1 MQQNQPLPPQEKTKQ
16 TKTRSILDFA
26 EKAGFIFKSVYLY
39 ILLNEIKKKKNKKYE
54 SVEILFVFAYEL

>member
-39 ILLNEIKKKKNKKYE
+39 ILLNEIKKKTKKYE

>member
-39 ILLNEIKKKKNKKYE
+39 ILLNEIKKRKTKTKNMK
-54 SVEILFVFAYEL
+54 V